1 MKKVFTGVV
10 VATTLIISSA
20 FAQSNWSANSIAYL
34 EAGDD
39 LLINSTVVN
48 GAEQDAGTFMV
59 IELLSLTASEKD
71 DYNLIDWT
79 TLSEKNN
86 DYFTLERSS
95 NGVDFKPITA
105 IKGTGTSNVQCT
117 YMYKDMN
124 PIRGVSYYRLSRT
137 DFDSTFKRSKSI
149 AVRRHFSSYFQI
161 DPVENAK
168 DGIYQLNIITE
179 NFGVY
184 DLNILNMAGKE
195 VYTEKIKV
203 NENETNHAL
212 NLTQLNAGD
221 YDCYITD
228 VVNQQK
234 IKIRIIK

>member
-1 MKKVFTGVV
+1 MKKVFTGVLA
-10 VATTLIISSA
+10 ATALFVNGA
-20 FAQSNWSANSIAYL
+20 FAQSASNDNTIAL
-34 EAGDD
+34 VESGDD
-39 LLINSTVVN
+39 ISFSSTAIR
-48 GAEQDAGTFMV
+48 GDEPEASSFMV
-59 IELLSLTASEKD
+59 IELLSLTASERE

-95 NGVDFKPITA
+95 NGVDFRPITA
-105 IKGTGTSNVQCT
+105 IKGTGTSNVQRT

-124 PIRGVSYYRLSRT
+124 PMRGVSYYRLSRT
-137 DFDSTFKRSKSI
+137 DFNGSFKRSKAI

-161 DPVENAK
+161 DPVENAV
-168 DGIYQLNIITE
+168 DGMYEVNIITE

-184 DLNILNMAGKE
+184 DLNILDMTGKE

-203 NENETNHAL
+203 NENETKHSL

-221 YDCYITD
+221 YDCFITD
-228 VVNQQK
+228 VVNRQK
-234 IKIRIIK
+234 IKIKITK

>member
-20 FAQSNWSANSIAYL
+20 FAQSNWAANSIAYL

-39 LLINSTVVN
+39 LSINSTAVN
-48 GAEQDAGTFMV
+48 DGEQDAGTFMV
-59 IELLSLTASEKD
+59 IELLSLTASERD

-105 IKGTGTSNVQCT
+105 IKGTGTSNVQRT
-117 YMYKDMN
+117 YLYKDMN
-124 PIRGVSYYRLSRT
+124 PLRGVSYYRLSRT
-137 DFDSTFKRSKSI
+137 DFDGAFKRSKAI

-161 DPVENAK
+161 DPVANSEE
-168 DGIYQLNIITE
+168 GMFQLNIITE

-184 DLNILNMAGKE
+184 NLNVLDMTGKE
-195 VYTEKIKV
+195 VYAEKIKV
-203 NENETNHAL
+203 NENEINHTL
-212 NLTQLNAGD
+212 NLTQLKQGD
-221 YDCYITD
+221 YECYIQD

-234 IKIRIIK
+234 IKIKITK